1 MGYLIKVQKVERPT
15 NRSYYVNLPVVLAE
29 AIELQKGDEWE
40 WLIED
45 KNTLILSRAQKKEK
59 RRLNSIRLRRIGVVQ
74 RSSGQFQS
82 GGIKRIVLSE
92 RARLRREGQPPAPG
106 RVNHPL

>member
-1 MGYLIKVQKVERPT
+1 MGYRVKVQKVERPT

-45 KNTLILSRAQKKEK
+45 NNTLILSRVKKKAK
-59 RRLNSIRLRRIGVVQ
+59 RRF
-74 RSSGQFQS
+74 SS
-82 GGIKRIVLSE
+82 K
-92 RARLRREGQPPAPG
+92 P
-106 RVNHPL
+106 